1 MTSPQKQENS
11 ISLENVSKVRTLQNI
26 TISDFSKMIDS
37 RRMTPAKKTIEI
49 NTSNM
54 LTMTGLVKKKV
65 EAVVSRI
72 SPVRCYMN
80 SKIDKM
86 FKPEHEYQKP

>member
-1 MTSPQKQENS
+1 
-11 ISLENVSKVRTLQNI
+11 
-26 TISDFSKMIDS
+26 
-37 RRMTPAKKTIEI
+37 MTPAKKTIEI

-86 FKPEHEYQKP
+86 FKAEHEYQKP